1 MGWFTPPK
9 KANKF
14 NYIPRFYD
22 PVKEARE
29 LRRRELRGE
38 SVETDNAEEYDPGMY
53 LRTQR
58 DARAERRRSVINRGS
73 SGKRSGLVIAAAVI
87 LVFIFSYMVVPRIM
101 RLLSNSNRQTAL
113 YTYSDDFDPSA
124 PITVVPNDWK
134 DGDPVET
141 E

>member
-1 MGWFTPPK
+1 MGWFTPYK

-29 LRRRELRGE
+29 QRRRELRGE
-38 SVETDNAEEYDPGMY
+38 SVETDNAEEYAPGMY

-58 DARAERRRSVINRGS
+58 EARAERRRSVANRAG
-73 SGKRSGLVIAAAVI
+73 GKRSGIVFAAVVV
-87 LVFIFSYMVVPRIM
+87 LVFLFAYVLYPRFM
-101 RLLSNSNRQTAL
+101 QLLSTGGSQRTVQPATEE
-113 YTYSDDFDPSA
+113 FDPYA
-124 PITVVPNDWK
+124 PITIVPNDYQ
-134 DGDPVET
+134 E